1 MSVAY
6 LTYLTDWPAFIVI
19 NNDSYHA
26 SNQYHF
32 RTKTLVKV
40 VQLKNS
46 QVENDEVHSVNVSCS
61 HKVVV
66 VNQRESQY
74 DGDYQQEVHHLIEYV
89 PWITDVMFESTEEIS
104 ASTVQ
109 YLQITI
115 VIIVVIAVSGS
126 SICS

>member
-1 MSVAY
+1 M
-6 LTYLTDWPAFIVI
+6 
-19 NNDSYHA
+19 
-26 SNQYHF
+26 
-32 RTKTLVKV
+32 KV

-46 QVENDEVHSVNVSCS
+46 QVENDEVHSVDVSCS

-66 VNQRESQY
+66 VNQREPQY
-74 DGDYQQEVHHLIEYV
+74 DGDYQQEVHHLIKYV
-89 PWITDVMFESTEEIS
+89 PRITDVMFETTEVIS